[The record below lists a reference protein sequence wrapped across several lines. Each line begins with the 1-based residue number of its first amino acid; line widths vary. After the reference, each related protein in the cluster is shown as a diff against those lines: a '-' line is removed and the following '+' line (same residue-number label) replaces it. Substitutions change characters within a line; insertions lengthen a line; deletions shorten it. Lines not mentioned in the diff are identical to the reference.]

1 MTTQKTASN
10 VTISG
15 NPEWAVDSADS
26 NVRFKSVRISTRGVD
41 VETLNPTRPLG
52 EWKSENDFNVVAVIR
67 VSPVTGM
74 DEANL
79 DTYKLTV
86 TTNNGD
92 SARHF
97 RFKSE
102 AELIKAYQSTVI
114 AIEFT
119 MDKMLD
125 R

>member
-92 SARHF
+92 SGKTTHHNSPRELDKA
-97 RFKSE
+97 FK
-102 AELIKAYQSTVI
+102 AAVT

-119 MDKMLD
+119 MDQMLD